1 MKANLYTEVEEPIE
15 AIDEHKLAIASERPE
30 PVAAP
35 KQELYIVEYK
45 TMALASLIALLI
57 LVVWAL
63 FTWLL

>member
-15 AIDEHKLAIASERPE
+15 AINEHKLAIATERPE
-30 PVAAP
+30 HVNAP

-45 TMALASLIALLI
+45 TMARATFIALLI
-57 LVVWAL
+57 LGVWAL